1 MSSIPDSLRR
11 QVVADA
17 KNRCGYC
24 QTAQRISGAQLQID
38 HIIPLA
44 RGGTSDESNLWLAC
58 AWCNSYKASQT
69 HAIDPETN
77 EWVALFNPRAQNWH
91 EHFAWSDD
99 KTEILGITPIGR
111 ATVIA
116 LRMNNAY
123 IVPARR
129 YWALAGWHPPQD

>member
-24 QTAQRISGAQLQID
+24 QTAQQISGAQLQID

-58 AWCNSYKASQT
+58 TWCNSYKASQT

-77 EWVALFNPRAQNWH
+77 EWVA
-91 EHFAWSDD
+91 
-99 KTEILGITPIGR
+99 
-111 ATVIA
+111 
-116 LRMNNAY
+116 
-123 IVPARR
+123 
-129 YWALAGWHPPQD
+129 